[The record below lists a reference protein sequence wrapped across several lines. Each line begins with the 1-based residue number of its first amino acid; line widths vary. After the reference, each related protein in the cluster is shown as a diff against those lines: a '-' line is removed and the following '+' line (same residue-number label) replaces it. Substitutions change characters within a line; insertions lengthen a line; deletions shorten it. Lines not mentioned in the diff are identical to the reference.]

1 MKKNNVVT
9 KIVGGKY
16 KGKILQLPDLDI
28 TRSSKA
34 ILKESFFNVL
44 QFDIIDTVF
53 IEGFGGSGAIG
64 LEAISRGAKHS
75 YFCEL
80 NRKSYKILQNNC
92 NLIDTSKTTALF
104 GDSFDKLP
112 ILLEQLSHQKSLQ
125 NNDIIIYLDPPFDFR
140 DGMEDIYQK
149 TFNFVSN
156 IENENVILITF
167 EHITGLEIPETL
179 GKFTK
184 YKTKKFGKSSLTY
197 FNV

>member
-104 GDSFDKLP
+104 GDTFDKLP

-149 TFNFVSN
+149 TFDFVSN
-156 IENENVILITF
+156 IENKNVILITF
-167 EHITGLEIPETL
+167 EHITGLEIPEKL